1 MAERQHR
8 GTKHDNKEISSKHK
22 INRGWGLPHQPRP
35 SLQSFHHLLRMT
47 VDIHCQV
54 LKLHE
59 SPASLKQNNEGAQD
73 FSTVLYFIFCLKKS
87 IINQNRTANRRSSDK
102 PDIYF

>member
-22 INRGWGLPHQPRP
+22 INRGWGLPHQARP

-59 SPASLKQNNEGAQD
+59 SPASLKQNITGGGGTRLLH
-73 FSTVLYFIFCLKKS
+73 STVLHILPEEKY
-87 IINQNRTANRRSSDK
+87 NK
-102 PDIYF
+102 PKLYSE

>member
-1 MAERQHR
+1 MEGQAPSQHVAPADKR
-8 GTKHDNKEISSKHK
+8 SD
-22 INRGWGLPHQPRP
+22 
-35 SLQSFHHLLRMT
+35 LLRMT

-59 SPASLKQNNEGAQD
+59 SPASLKQNITGGAQD
-73 FSTVLYFIFCLKKS
+73 FCTVLYFIFCLKKS
-87 IINQNRTANRRSSDK
+87 IINQNCTANRRSSDK